1 MKLKYSEPK
10 IEIRKYEISDIISA
24 SGDQAGAETNGQAQ
38 TDSIDD
44 FAGLTGEP
52 VTSEE

>member
-10 IEIRKYEISDIISA
+10 IEIRKYEISDVISA
-24 SGDQAGAETNGQAQ
+24 SGDQAGPETNGQEQ

-44 FAGLTGEP
+44 FAGVAEEP
-52 VTSEE
+52 VASEE

>member
-1 MKLKYSEPK
+1 MKLEYSEPK

-44 FAGLTGEP
+44 FAGVTGEP

>member
-10 IEIRKYEISDIISA
+10 IEIRKYEISDVISA
-24 SGDQAGAETNGQAQ
+24 SDKATQSEINGQAQ

-44 FAGLTGEP
+44 FAGVTGEP
-52 VTSEE
+52 VAFEE

>member
-24 SGDQAGAETNGQAQ
+24 SGDQAGAETNGQAPKEYLPKNN
-38 TDSIDD
+38 TVSSWNAVKVD
-44 FAGLTGEP
+44 
-52 VTSEE
+52 